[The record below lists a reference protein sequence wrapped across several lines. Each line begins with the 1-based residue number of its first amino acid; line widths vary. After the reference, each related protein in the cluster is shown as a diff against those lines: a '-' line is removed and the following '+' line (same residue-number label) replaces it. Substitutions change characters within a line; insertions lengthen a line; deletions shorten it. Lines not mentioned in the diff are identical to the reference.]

1 MTIENAI
8 KYGQE
13 SLDTDV
19 HYVKSGT
26 GFFESHSDFVKT
38 SLEALEL
45 QVPKKPKVTSFES
58 CVNATAVLRAVCPN
72 CNGSVIHNDRYCHD
86 CGQRIDW
93 E

>member
-13 SLDTDV
+13 SLDTDI
-19 HYVKSGT
+19 HHATKSRT

-45 QVPKKPKVTSFES
+45 QVPKKPYLAKTFDTMISKAICS
-58 CVNATAVLRAVCPN
+58 N
-72 CNGSVIHNDRYCHD
+72 CNSSIIKGDRYCHT